1 MERLASSLKTYPMKK
16 LLLAFCII
24 IVGFV
29 SCTEDGSPLLHF
41 FNTDNLTSQFFDIN
55 TDADTVL
62 HTKNGAT
69 ITIAKGSIAAG
80 NSKTVKL
87 EVKEAYTMEEIAMAG
102 LQTKS
107 DGKPLSSGGMIY
119 LNVKSS
125 DARITSPIHI
135 SMPSSNNEKEMQL
148 FKGEQEKDGSIN
160 WKAPEPLLPNKVFDT
175 IAEGKNIFLT
185 HCGSCHNPLKDAT
198 GPALMFITQRLN
210 KEWIRNWVHNSAA
223 MIASGDP
230 YANCVYERWN
240 KTAMTAFPQITDD
253 ELEKIYKYLD
263 QVCKNK
269 NPADY
274 PNYKAAFDSCQ
285 TYHKAKHLLTEQKVK
300 LMLDNG
306 PEVKEEHKFQVIDTS
321 GMEIAIDTTPF
332 EIPRNYVQHK
342 YDISTYHEFNITTF
356 GWYNVD
362 AFTNDIPGFEASTLR
377 AKVVGKHNEFTNIY
391 IIVPS
396 SKIFNAGGLLKGE
409 EDVYGFYTDDGNL
422 PLPQGKEA
430 YVMAFTEK
438 GDQITFGMTR
448 FITGTKNE
456 VTITPQLMTK
466 EEMNQKIKN
475 LNFEA
480 LSIEARDAKNGA
492 AIKKVNIDLK
502 NIESLKPKG
511 EDCNCGL
518 KSDSLVSE
526 TDFIVQ

>member
-1 MERLASSLKTYPMKK
+1 MKK

-29 SCTEDGSPLLHF
+29 SCNEDGSPLLQF

-55 TDADTVL
+55 TDADTML

-69 ITIAKGSIAAG
+69 ITIAKGSIVAG
-80 NSKTVKL
+80 SNKKVKL

-119 LNVKSS
+119 LNVKNS
-125 DARITSPIHI
+125 DARIATPIHI

-160 WKAPEPLLPNKVFDT
+160 WKAPEPLLPNKIFDT

-185 HCGSCHNPLKDAT
+185 HCGSCHDPLKDAT
-198 GPALMFITQRLN
+198 GPSLLFITQRRN

-230 YANCVYERWN
+230 YANCLYERWN
-240 KTAMTAFPQITDD
+240 KTAMTAFPQMTDE

-263 QVCKNK
+263 QVSKNK

-274 PNYKAAFDSCQ
+274 PNYNATFDSCQ
-285 TYHKAKHLLTEQKVK
+285 IYNKAKNLLTKQKVK
-300 LMLDNG
+300 LILDNG
-306 PEVKEEHKFQVIDTS
+306 PEVKEEHKFQIVDTV
-321 GMEIAIDTTPF
+321 GTDTTPF
-332 EIPRNYVQHK
+332 EMPENYVQRK

-362 AFTNDIPGFEASTLR
+362 AFTNNIPGFEASTLR
-377 AKVVGKHNEFTNIY
+377 AKIVGEHNEFTNIY

-409 EDVYGFYTDDGNL
+409 TDVYGFYTDDGSL

-438 GDQITFGMTR
+438 GGQITFGMTR
-448 FITGTKNE
+448 FVTGKKNE
-456 VTITPQLMTK
+456 VTIAPQLITK

-480 LSIEARDAKNGA
+480 LNIVAADSKNKDSINKID
-492 AIKKVNIDLK
+492 IDLK

-511 EDCNCGL
+511 ANCNCGIQ
-518 KSDSLVSE
+518 SDSMISE
-526 TDFIVQ
+526 ILFKDQ